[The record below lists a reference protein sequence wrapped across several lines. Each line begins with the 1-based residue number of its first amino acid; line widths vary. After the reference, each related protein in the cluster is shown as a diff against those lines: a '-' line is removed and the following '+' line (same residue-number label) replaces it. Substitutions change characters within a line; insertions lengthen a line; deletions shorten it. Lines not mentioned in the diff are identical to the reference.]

1 MISNKEKNYVSAV
14 VYVHNNEKNIKDF
27 INKINNVL
35 NNTFEKYEIIF
46 VNDASTDKTREI
58 ISEESKLITIGIVT
72 TINMSFLQ
80 GVETAMN
87 AGIDLA
93 IGDFVFEFDS
103 IELDYDLSLITDIYF
118 KSLEGYDIV
127 SAVPNNVKMTSKMF
141 YKVFNKY
148 ANMENQLRTE
158 RFKIISRRGINRVDS
173 MNVKIPYRKAVYA
186 NCGLKQTFIQYKV
199 SPSSQGKSTIKDRR
213 ELAIDSLL
221 LFTDIGYRI
230 SIFMATIMLLFS
242 VFVAIYS
249 IFIFVN
255 GNPVAGWTTTMLFL
269 SFAFFGLFSLLTILI
284 KYTQLLLNLQFT
296 KQDYIIEG
304 IEKDTK

>member
-14 VYVHNNEKNIKDF
+14 VYAHNNEKNIKDF

-58 ISEESKLITIGIVT
+58 ISEESKLITTGIVT

-199 SPSSQGKSTIKDRR
+199 SSSSQGKSTIKDRR

>member
-58 ISEESKLITIGIVT
+58 ISEESKLITTGIVT

-93 IGDFVFEFDS
+93 IGDFLFEFDS

-230 SIFMATIMLLFS
+230 SISMATIMLLFS

-269 SFAFFGLFSLLTILI
+269 SFSFFGLFSLLTILI

>member
-58 ISEESKLITIGIVT
+58 ISEESKLITTGIVT

-80 GVETAMN
+80 GVETTMN

-230 SIFMATIMLLFS
+230 SISMATIMLLFS
-242 VFVAIYS
+242 VFVAI
-249 IFIFVN
+249 
-255 GNPVAGWTTTMLFL
+255 
-269 SFAFFGLFSLLTILI
+269 
-284 KYTQLLLNLQFT
+284 
-296 KQDYIIEG
+296 
-304 IEKDTK
+304 

>member
-1 MISNKEKNYVSAV
+1 MISNKEKNYVSSV

-58 ISEESKLITIGIVT
+58 ISEESKLITTGIVT

-186 NCGLKQTFIQYKV
+186 NCGLKQTFIQYKI

-230 SIFMATIMLLFS
+230 SIFMSTIMLLFS

>member
-58 ISEESKLITIGIVT
+58 ISEESKLITTGIVT

-199 SPSSQGKSTIKDRR
+199 SPSSQGKSTTKDRR

-230 SIFMATIMLLFS
+230 SISMATIMLLFS

-269 SFAFFGLFSLLTILI
+269 SFSFFGLFSLLTILI

>member
-58 ISEESKLITIGIVT
+58 ISEESKLITTGIVT

-199 SPSSQGKSTIKDRR
+199 SSSSQGKSTIKDRR

-230 SIFMATIMLLFS
+230 SISMATIMLLFS

-269 SFAFFGLFSLLTILI
+269 SFSFFGLFSLLTILI

>member
-58 ISEESKLITIGIVT
+58 ISEESKLITTGIVT

-230 SIFMATIMLLFS
+230 SISMATIMLLFS

-249 IFIFVN
+249 ILFCKWESCCWMDYNNVIFI
-255 GNPVAGWTTTMLFL
+255 LFFL
-269 SFAFFGLFSLLTILI
+269 WIIFTFNNSYKIYPIITKFTIHKTRLH
-284 KYTQLLLNLQFT
+284 N
-296 KQDYIIEG
+296 
-304 IEKDTK
+304 

>member
-58 ISEESKLITIGIVT
+58 ISEESKLITTGIVT

-158 RFKIISRRGINRVDS
+158 RFKIISKRGINRVDS

-230 SIFMATIMLLFS
+230 SISMATIMLLFS

-269 SFAFFGLFSLLTILI
+269 SFSFFGLFSLLTILI

>member
-14 VYVHNNEKNIKDF
+14 VYAHNNEKNIKDF

-58 ISEESKLITIGIVT
+58 ISEESKLITTGIVT

-148 ANMENQLRTE
+148 ANMENQLRT
-158 RFKIISRRGINRVDS
+158 
-173 MNVKIPYRKAVYA
+173 
-186 NCGLKQTFIQYKV
+186 
-199 SPSSQGKSTIKDRR
+199 
-213 ELAIDSLL
+213 
-221 LFTDIGYRI
+221 
-230 SIFMATIMLLFS
+230 
-242 VFVAIYS
+242 
-249 IFIFVN
+249 
-255 GNPVAGWTTTMLFL
+255 
-269 SFAFFGLFSLLTILI
+269 
-284 KYTQLLLNLQFT
+284 
-296 KQDYIIEG
+296 
-304 IEKDTK
+304 

>member
-1 MISNKEKNYVSAV
+1 MISNKEKNYVSSV

-58 ISEESKLITIGIVT
+58 ISEESKLITTGIVT

-127 SAVPNNVKMTSKMF
+127 SAVPNNVKMTSKVF

-186 NCGLKQTFIQYKV
+186 NCGLKQTFIQYKI
-199 SPSSQGKSTIKDRR
+199 SPSSQEKSTIKDRR
-213 ELAIDSLL
+213 ELALDSLL

-230 SIFMATIMLLFS
+230 SIFMSTIMLLFS

>member
-27 INKINNVL
+27 INKINNAL

-58 ISEESKLITIGIVT
+58 ISEESKLITTGIVT

-230 SIFMATIMLLFS
+230 SISIATIMLLFS

-269 SFAFFGLFSLLTILI
+269 SFSFFGLFSLLTILI

>member
-58 ISEESKLITIGIVT
+58 ISEESKLITTGIVT

-230 SIFMATIMLLFS
+230 SISMATIMLLFS

-269 SFAFFGLFSLLTILI
+269 SFSFFGLFSLLTILI

>member
-1 MISNKEKNYVSAV
+1 MISNKEKNYVSSV

-58 ISEESKLITIGIVT
+58 ISEESKLITTGIVT

-186 NCGLKQTFIQYKV
+186 NCGLKQTFIQYKI

-230 SIFMATIMLLFS
+230 SIFMSTIMLLFS

-296 KQDYIIEG
+296 KKDYIIEG
-304 IEKDTK
+304 IEMDTK

>member
-1 MISNKEKNYVSAV
+1 M
-14 VYVHNNEKNIKDF
+14 
-27 INKINNVL
+27 

-58 ISEESKLITIGIVT
+58 ISEESKLITTGIVT

>member
-14 VYVHNNEKNIKDF
+14 VYAHNNEKNIKDF

-58 ISEESKLITIGIVT
+58 ISEESKLITTGIVT

-87 AGIDLA
+87 VGIDLA

>member
-58 ISEESKLITIGIVT
+58 ISEESKLITTGIVT

-87 AGIDLA
+87 AGIYLA

-230 SIFMATIMLLFS
+230 SISMATIMLLFS

-269 SFAFFGLFSLLTILI
+269 SFSFFGLFSLLTILI

>member
-14 VYVHNNEKNIKDF
+14 VYAHNNEKNIKDF

-58 ISEESKLITIGIVT
+58 ISEESKLITTGIVT

>member
-58 ISEESKLITIGIVT
+58 ISEESKLITTGIVT

-199 SPSSQGKSTIKDRR
+199 SSSSQGKSTIKDRR

-230 SIFMATIMLLFS
+230 SISMATIMLLFS

>member
-1 MISNKEKNYVSAV
+1 MISNKEKNYVSSV

-58 ISEESKLITIGIVT
+58 ISEESKLITTGIVT

-127 SAVPNNVKMTSKMF
+127 SAVPNNVKMTSKVF

-186 NCGLKQTFIQYKV
+186 NCGLKQTFIQYKI
-199 SPSSQGKSTIKDRR
+199 SPSSQEKSTIKDRR

-230 SIFMATIMLLFS
+230 SIFMSTIMLLFS

>member
-14 VYVHNNEKNIKDF
+14 VYAHNNEKNIKDF

-58 ISEESKLITIGIVT
+58 ISEESKLITTGIVT

-118 KSLEGYDIV
+118 
-127 SAVPNNVKMTSKMF
+127 
-141 YKVFNKY
+141 
-148 ANMENQLRTE
+148 
-158 RFKIISRRGINRVDS
+158 
-173 MNVKIPYRKAVYA
+173 
-186 NCGLKQTFIQYKV
+186 
-199 SPSSQGKSTIKDRR
+199 
-213 ELAIDSLL
+213 
-221 LFTDIGYRI
+221 
-230 SIFMATIMLLFS
+230 
-242 VFVAIYS
+242 
-249 IFIFVN
+249 
-255 GNPVAGWTTTMLFL
+255 
-269 SFAFFGLFSLLTILI
+269 
-284 KYTQLLLNLQFT
+284 
-296 KQDYIIEG
+296 
-304 IEKDTK
+304 

>member
-14 VYVHNNEKNIKDF
+14 VYVHNNEEKIREF
-27 INKINNVL
+27 VNKINNVL
-35 NNTFEKYEIIF
+35 NGTFEKYEIIF
-46 VNDASTDKTREI
+46 VNDASSDKTREI
-58 ISEESKLITIGIVT
+58 ISEESKQITTGIVT

-80 GVETAMN
+80 GVETSMN

-103 IELDYDLSLITDIYF
+103 IEMDYDISLVKDIYF

-127 SAVPNNVKMTSKMF
+127 SAVPNNIKMTSKMF

-148 ANMENQLRTE
+148 ANMKNQLRTE

-186 NCGLKQTFIQYKV
+186 NCGLKQTFIQYKT
-199 SPSSQGKSTIKDRR
+199 STASQSKSTIKDRK

-221 LFTDIGYRI
+221 LFTDIGYKI
-230 SIFMATIMLLFS
+230 SIFMAVIMLLFTL
-242 VFVAIYS
+242 FVAIYS
-249 IFIFVN
+249 ICIFIN

>member
-14 VYVHNNEKNIKDF
+14 VYVHNNEKKIREF
-27 INKINNVL
+27 VNKINNVL
-35 NNTFEKYEIIF
+35 NSTFEKYEIIF
-46 VNDASTDKTREI
+46 VNDASSDKTREI
-58 ISEESKLITIGIVT
+58 ISEESKQITTGIVT

-80 GVETAMN
+80 GIETAMN

-103 IELDYDLSLITDIYF
+103 IEMDYDISLVKDIYF

-127 SAVPNNVKMTSKMF
+127 SAVPNNIKMTSKMF

-186 NCGLKQTFIQYKV
+186 NCGLKQTFIQYKT
-199 SPSSQGKSTIKDRR
+199 STASQSKSTIKDRK

-221 LFTDIGYRI
+221 LFTDIGYKI
-230 SIFMATIMLLFS
+230 SIFMAAIMLLFTL
-242 VFVAIYS
+242 FVAIYS
-249 IFIFVN
+249 ICIFIN

>member
-58 ISEESKLITIGIVT
+58 ISEESKLITTGIVT

-80 GVETAMN
+80 GVETTMN

-230 SIFMATIMLLFS
+230 SISMATIMLLFS

>member
-1 MISNKEKNYVSAV
+1 MLYRGLYTLNKAIYSTKSTYRL
-14 VYVHNNEKNIKDF
+14 YIIF

-58 ISEESKLITIGIVT
+58 ISEESKLITTGIVT

>member
-58 ISEESKLITIGIVT
+58 ISEESKLITTGIVT

>member
-58 ISEESKLITIGIVT
+58 ISEESKLITTGIVT

-158 RFKIISRRGINRVDS
+158 RFKIISRRGINRVGS

-230 SIFMATIMLLFS
+230 SISMATIMLLFS

-269 SFAFFGLFSLLTILI
+269 SFSFFGLFSLLTILI

>member
-46 VNDASTDKTREI
+46 VNDASTDKTRKI
-58 ISEESKLITIGIVT
+58 ISEESKLITTGIVT

-230 SIFMATIMLLFS
+230 SISMATIMLLFS

-269 SFAFFGLFSLLTILI
+269 SFSFFGLFSLLTILI

>member
-1 MISNKEKNYVSAV
+1 
-14 VYVHNNEKNIKDF
+14 
-27 INKINNVL
+27 
-35 NNTFEKYEIIF
+35 
-46 VNDASTDKTREI
+46 
-58 ISEESKLITIGIVT
+58 
-72 TINMSFLQ
+72 
-80 GVETAMN
+80 
-87 AGIDLA
+87 
-93 IGDFVFEFDS
+93 
-103 IELDYDLSLITDIYF
+103 
-118 KSLEGYDIV
+118 
-127 SAVPNNVKMTSKMF
+127 MF

>member
-1 MISNKEKNYVSAV
+1 MISSKEKNYVSAV
-14 VYVHNNEKNIKDF
+14 VYVHNNEEKIREF
-27 INKINNVL
+27 VNKINNVL
-35 NNTFEKYEIIF
+35 NSTFEKYEIIF
-46 VNDASTDKTREI
+46 VNDASSDKTREI
-58 ISEESKLITIGIVT
+58 ISEESKQITTGIVT

-80 GVETAMN
+80 GIETAMN

-103 IELDYDLSLITDIYF
+103 IEMDYDISLVKDIYF

-127 SAVPNNVKMTSKMF
+127 SAVPNNIKMTSKMF

-186 NCGLKQTFIQYKV
+186 NCGLKQTFIQYKT
-199 SPSSQGKSTIKDRR
+199 STASQSKSTIKDRK

-221 LFTDIGYRI
+221 LFTDIGYKI
-230 SIFMATIMLLFS
+230 SIFMAAIMLLFTL
-242 VFVAIYS
+242 FVAIYS
-249 IFIFVN
+249 ICIFIN

>member
-14 VYVHNNEKNIKDF
+14 VYVHNNEEKIREF
-27 INKINNVL
+27 VNKINNVL
-35 NNTFEKYEIIF
+35 NGTFEKYEIIF
-46 VNDASTDKTREI
+46 VNDASSDKTREI
-58 ISEESKLITIGIVT
+58 ISEESKQITTGIVT

-80 GVETAMN
+80 GVETSMN
-87 AGIDLA
+87 AGIDFA

-103 IELDYDLSLITDIYF
+103 IEMDYDISLVKDIYF

-127 SAVPNNVKMTSKMF
+127 SAVPNNIKMTSKMF

-148 ANMENQLRTE
+148 ANMKNQLRTE

-186 NCGLKQTFIQYKV
+186 NCGLKQTFIQYKT
-199 SPSSQGKSTIKDRR
+199 STASQSKSTIKDRK

-221 LFTDIGYRI
+221 LFTDIGYKI
-230 SIFMATIMLLFS
+230 SIFMAVIMLLFTL
-242 VFVAIYS
+242 FVAIYS
-249 IFIFVN
+249 ICIFIN

>member
-58 ISEESKLITIGIVT
+58 ISEESKLITTGIVT

-230 SIFMATIMLLFS
+230 PISMATIMLLFS

-269 SFAFFGLFSLLTILI
+269 SFSFFGLFSLLTILI

>member
-1 MISNKEKNYVSAV
+1 
-14 VYVHNNEKNIKDF
+14 
-27 INKINNVL
+27 
-35 NNTFEKYEIIF
+35 
-46 VNDASTDKTREI
+46 
-58 ISEESKLITIGIVT
+58 
-72 TINMSFLQ
+72 MSFLQ

>member
-14 VYVHNNEKNIKDF
+14 VYAHNNEKNIKDF

-58 ISEESKLITIGIVT
+58 ISEESKLITTGIVT
-72 TINMSFLQ
+72 TINMSFLY

>member
-14 VYVHNNEKNIKDF
+14 VYVHNNEEKIREF
-27 INKINNVL
+27 VNKINNVL
-35 NNTFEKYEIIF
+35 NSTFEKYEIIF
-46 VNDASTDKTREI
+46 VNDASSDKTREI
-58 ISEESKLITIGIVT
+58 ISEESKQITTGIVT

-80 GVETAMN
+80 GIETAMN

-103 IELDYDLSLITDIYF
+103 IEMDYDISLVKDIYF

-127 SAVPNNVKMTSKMF
+127 SAVPNNIKMTSKMF

-186 NCGLKQTFIQYKV
+186 NCGLKQTFIQYKT
-199 SPSSQGKSTIKDRR
+199 STASQSKSTIKDRK

-221 LFTDIGYRI
+221 LFTDIGYKI
-230 SIFMATIMLLFS
+230 SIFMAAIMLLFTL
-242 VFVAIYS
+242 FVAIYS
-249 IFIFVN
+249 ICIFIN

>member
-14 VYVHNNEKNIKDF
+14 VYAHNNEKNIKDF
-27 INKINNVL
+27 SIKLTMFL

-58 ISEESKLITIGIVT
+58 ISEESKLITTGIVT

>member
-14 VYVHNNEKNIKDF
+14 VYVHNNEKNIKNF

-35 NNTFEKYEIIF
+35 DNTFEKYEIIF
-46 VNDASTDKTREI
+46 VNDASTDKTRKI
-58 ISEESKLITIGIVT
+58 ISEESKLITTGIVT

-103 IELDYDLSLITDIYF
+103 IELDYDLSLITDIYY

-127 SAVPNNVKMTSKMF
+127 SAVPNNVKMTSKVF

-186 NCGLKQTFIQYKV
+186 NCGLRQTFIQYKV
-199 SPSSQGKSTIKDRR
+199 SSSSQGKSTIKDRR

-221 LFTDIGYRI
+221 LFTDVGYRI

-242 VFVAIYS
+242 AFVAIYS

-269 SFAFFGLFSLLTILI
+269 SFTFFGLFSLLTILI

>member
-46 VNDASTDKTREI
+46 VNDASTDKTRKI
-58 ISEESKLITIGIVT
+58 ISEESKLITTGIVT

>member
-58 ISEESKLITIGIVT
+58 ISEESKLITTGIVT

-230 SIFMATIMLLFS
+230 SISIATIMLLFS

-269 SFAFFGLFSLLTILI
+269 SFSFFGLFSLLTILI